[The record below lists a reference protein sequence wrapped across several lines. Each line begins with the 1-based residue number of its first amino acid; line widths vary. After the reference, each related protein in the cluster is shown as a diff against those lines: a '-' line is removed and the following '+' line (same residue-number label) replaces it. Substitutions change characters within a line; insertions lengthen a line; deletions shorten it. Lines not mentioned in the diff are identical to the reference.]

1 MENLGASEEEA
12 QDFGFLLFRKE
23 VTLPDIESVLT
34 VATKV
39 RDMLTVMVDG
49 VHQIR
54 PLQGLDDLVGPG
66 FWLNE

>member
-23 VTLPDIESVLT
+23 VSLPDIESVLT
-34 VATKV
+34 IATNV

-49 VHQIR
+49 VHQIA
-54 PLQGLDDLVGPG
+54 PFQSLEDILGPG
-66 FWLNE
+66 YWLNQ